1 MRRLFIRI
9 EMTEAARRHAEAAG
23 LDVNSAT
30 QMLDASVQTGDRI
43 SFGGDPS
50 ADFILTGRR
59 HLIGTGA
66 ATLVLTLDRP
76 AET

>member
-9 EMTEAARRHAEAAG
+9 ELTEAARRHAETAG
-23 LDVNSAT
+23 LDVNGLT

-43 SFGGDPS
+43 SFGGNPAD
-50 ADFILTGRR
+50 DFILTERR
-59 HLIGTGA
+59 HLVGTGA
-66 ATLVLTLDRP
+66 ATLVLTLDHP